1 MQLNPHYAELN
12 ESYLFSTIAHK
23 VADYQKAHPEAD
35 VIRLGIGDVTQPLA
49 KCVVDAM
56 HDAVTEM
63 GTKEGFHGY
72 GPEQGYP
79 FLKQAIQGYY
89 AGRGTQLAEDE
100 IFISDGAK
108 SDLANVLGLFDVDNT
123 VLVPDPVYPTYVD
136 DNVTDG
142 RKIIYG
148 RTSQENGFLGMPDDS
163 VKADIIYICSPNNP
177 TGATYSVEQLKAWVD
192 WAKQNDAV
200 ILFDAA
206 YDCFVSE
213 PGLARS
219 IFEVEGAKEVAIEV
233 CSFSKIAGFTGTRCG
248 YTVVPKEL
256 EREGMNINKLWLRRQ
271 TTKFNG
277 VPYVVQR
284 AAAAVFTESGMAEIQ
299 HNLDY
304 YRQNAKVIADAL
316 DECGVWYCGGKNS
329 PYIWLRCP
337 GGMKSWDVIVIGS
350 GAAGFAAA
358 VTACCKGLSV
368 LMLEKAGQFGGTS
381 AISGGAVWLHD
392 TDQARAEGKSGS
404 AEAMKTYLRTIIGE
418 GQYREDLAEAFV
430 SAGRE
435 ALAFLERAAAGEQ
448 QPDLYPAAVAGH
460 GTGNRRR

>member
-1 MQLNPHYAELN
+1 MKMNKHYNELKA
-12 ESYLFSTIAHK
+12 SYLFVDIAHK
-23 VADYQKAHPEAD
+23 VAAYQEAHPEKEI
-35 VIRLGIGDVTQPLA
+35 IRLGIGDVTQPLA
-49 KCVVDAM
+49 KCVVKAM
-56 HDAVTEM
+56 HDAADEM

-89 AGRGTQLAEDE
+89 AGRGTKIAEDE

-142 RKIIYG
+142 RKIIYS
-148 RTSQENGFLGMPDDS
+148 RTSQENGFLGMPDEN

-177 TGATYSVEQLKAWVD
+177 TGAAYTRDQLKVWVD
-192 WAKQNDAV
+192 YARKNDAI
-200 ILFDAA
+200 ILYDAA
-206 YDCFVSE
+206 YECFISD
-213 PGLARS
+213 GDLARS
-219 IFEVEGAKEVAIEV
+219 IFEIEGARECAIEI

-248 YTVVPKEL
+248 YTVVPREL

-299 HNLDY
+299 SNLDY
-304 YRQNAKVIADAL
+304 YRRNAKVIADAL

-329 PYIWLRCP
+329 PYIWLRSYFHAKNVRRIHDRIPDRFTDRHSVCTDS
-337 GGMKSWDVIVIGS
+337 GTVKRHYHTVQWTDFYHCGMRYRIY
-350 GAAGFAAA
+350 
-358 VTACCKGLSV
+358 VT
-368 LMLEKAGQFGGTS
+368 
-381 AISGGAVWLHD
+381 
-392 TDQARAEGKSGS
+392 GKDRSSGS
-404 AEAMKTYLRTIIGE
+404 TGSVCIPDSGLTENFHR
-418 GQYREDLAEAFV
+418 
-430 SAGRE
+430 SGR
-435 ALAFLERAAAGEQ
+435 
-448 QPDLYPAAVAGH
+448 
-460 GTGNRRR
+460 

>member
-1 MQLNPHYAELN
+1 MD
-12 ESYLFSTIAHK
+12 IAHK
-23 VADYQKAHPEAD
+23 VAAYQEAHPEKEI
-35 VIRLGIGDVTQPLA
+35 IRLGIGDVTQPLA
-49 KCVVDAM
+49 KCVVTAMQDA
-56 HDAVTEM
+56 AAEM

-206 YDCFVSE
+206 YECFVTE

-219 IFEVEGAKEVAIEV
+219 IYQVEGAKEVAIEV

-248 YTVVPKEL
+248 YTVVPTALAGGKL
-256 EREGMNINKLWLRRQ
+256 NKMWLRRQ

-277 VPYVVQR
+277 VAYVVQR
-284 AAAAVFTESGMAEIQ
+284 GAAAVFTEEGMREIQ
-299 HNLDY
+299 QNLDY
-304 YRQNAKVIADAL
+304 YRANAAVIAAAL
-316 DECGVWYCGGKNS
+316 DEAGVWYCGGKNS

-337 GGMKSWDVIVIGS
+337 NNMGSWEFFDWLLETANVVGTP
-350 GAAGFAAA
+350 GEGFGPCGKGYFRLTAFGDAARTKEAAA
-358 VTACCKGLSV
+358 RI
-368 LMLEKAGQFGGTS
+368 KA
-381 AISGGAVWLHD
+381 
-392 TDQARAEGKSGS
+392 
-404 AEAMKTYLRTIIGE
+404 
-418 GQYREDLAEAFV
+418 
-430 SAGRE
+430 
-435 ALAFLERAAAGEQ
+435 ALAAL
-448 QPDLYPAAVAGH
+448 
-460 GTGNRRR
+460 